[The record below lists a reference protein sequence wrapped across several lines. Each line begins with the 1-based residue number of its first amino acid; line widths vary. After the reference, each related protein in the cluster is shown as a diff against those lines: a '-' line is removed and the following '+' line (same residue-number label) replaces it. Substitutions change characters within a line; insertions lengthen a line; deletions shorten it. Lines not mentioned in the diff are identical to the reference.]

1 MIEKK
6 NNNKDSELKAKME
19 AAKIRAKK
27 AAEEAKLIAKK
38 ARDSDDENIDKAD
51 KYINKVDMTNDFIME
66 GRDPNDCY

>member
-1 MIEKK
+1 MSEIK

-27 AAEEAKLIAKK
+27 AAEEAKLNAKK
-38 ARDSDDENIDKAD
+38 ARDSDDENIDEAD